1 MPEPDAAGAAG
12 RQHIISRR
20 PEVAAATAFSS
31 RAVAAERD
39 GRRTCA
45 DLPEGEGSWCVLP
58 IPSVG
63 VYARD
68 LFRMR
73 RMPSHEPYEP

>member
-1 MPEPDAAGAAG
+1 MPEPDVAG
-12 RQHIISRR
+12 
-20 PEVAAATAFSS
+20 PTAFF
-31 RAVAAERD
+31 RCAVAAERD
-39 GRRTCA
+39 GRRTYA
-45 DLPEGEGSWCVLP
+45 DLPEGKGSACVLP
-58 IPSVG
+58 NPSVG